1 MKTEIQ
7 KDNIISPKAEIETT
21 HYAYADFYG
30 RKEDLPHNVYYDEKW
45 KPIEPQLKY
54 VIDECKEGNEWYN
67 EAPGDIEQSCI
78 NLATPYLR
86 RYYTNSYQWE
96 SGFSS
101 HIMLYGTTTA
111 GSNALWMNFLG
122 GDNGLKPLCITKSN
136 KDTLSVP
143 PSSFNNTPLH
153 AFEDS
158 ELVRNTWDSASSD
171 LTASLKTLPILKQS
185 FGIRIQRLKFSLLVD
200 QSIERPKPREENNS
214 LKYKEMRYFNFY
226 TPDDGTLSV
235 VDTCTIDATGCLVV
249 WNSSISGLVIVQSKW
264 DHDEDV
270 SFHWSDGEHEC
281 DVVFNLRIEDNK
293 MIVSNVE
300 IEPHWKADPSSELDY
315 WAPPHV
321 IALTGVEYSILYPL
335 YELDKVYKI
344 PLKNKNAGISL
355 NNFLHRC
362 DTLMLTGN
370 SNEVFTIQHDDTS
383 YSVNVDLD
391 YNDECDFWQ
400 PEYDDRFALTWSGYS
415 NLIPK
420 DLNSNWTIT
429 IKAYNESL
437 DDGTYDNYI
446 HFLSQNL
453 YTKIDIS
460 KLMYCKHIVENESA
474 SVEMGDD
481 RVKIDRM
488 WITSWNINNI
498 SSSGETIAAEYIYSH
513 DGVIN
518 SSSNPIKKIQIKG
531 ILKGGKDYYE
541 HNL

>member
-7 KDNIISPKAEIETT
+7 KDSIVSPKAEIETT

-30 RKEDLPHNVYYDEKW
+30 RKENLPHNVYYDDKW
-45 KPIEPQLKY
+45 KSIEPKLNY
-54 VIDECKEGNEWYN
+54 DIDECEEGNDWYE
-67 EAPGDIEQSCI
+67 EAPSDATLSCI

-96 SGFSS
+96 GGFSS
-101 HIMLYGTTTA
+101 HIMLYGTMGA
-111 GSNALWMNFLG
+111 GSNGLWMNFIS
-122 GDNGLKPLCITKSN
+122 GDNGWQPLCITKSN
-136 KDTLSVP
+136 KDTLIVP
-143 PSSFNNTPLH
+143 TSSFNDNALH
-153 AFEDS
+153 GFEDLQ
-158 ELVRNTWDSASSD
+158 LVKDTWDSATND
-171 LTASLKTLPILKQS
+171 LTESLKTLPILKECH
-185 FGIRIQRLKFSLLVD
+185 GIRIQALEFSLLVD
-200 QSIERPKPREENNS
+200 TSAERPQPLEVTTSNKYDEFRE
-214 LKYKEMRYFNFY
+214 FNFY
-226 TPDDGTLSV
+226 TSNDGLDV
-235 VDTCTIDATGCLVV
+235 VDTFRIPVPSCLRVWKNSQNNATITSESDYE
-249 WNSSISGLVIVQSKW
+249 
-264 DHDEDV
+264 EDI
-270 SFHWSDGEHEC
+270 SFHWEEGYHES
-281 DVVFNLRIEDNK
+281 DVVFKLSIKNNK
-293 MIVSNVE
+293 LIISDVE
-300 IEPHWKADPSSELDY
+300 IDTHWEADLFSPIDD
-315 WAPPHV
+315 WTPPHV
-321 IALTGVEYSILYPL
+321 IALTGVTYSILYPL
-335 YELDKVYKI
+335 YEFNHIYKI

-355 NNFLHRC
+355 NNFLHHC
-362 DTLMLTGN
+362 STLTLTGN
-370 SNEVFTIQHDDTS
+370 SNEVFIIQHDDINN
-383 YSVNVDLD
+383 SVNENLD
-391 YNDECDFWQ
+391 YNEEFDFWQ
-400 PEYDDRFALTWSGYS
+400 HKYDDRFALTWSGYS

-429 IKAYNESL
+429 IKAYNELL

-446 HFLSQNL
+446 HFSSQNL

-488 WITSWNINNI
+488 WITSWSINNI